1 MILIV
6 EVGMS
11 KLTVAQSKTIEEY
24 WSDIPSL
31 KRQLDFREWELTE
44 NKKNDEN
51 IGGGRSSNISD
62 TTAQK
67 AMVLAED
74 EKYQHLKKINNAIEF
89 VYQAMATDKKLAD
102 LKEFVDMRYIS
113 KDSNYYDWED
123 IAYELGMTRSK
134 VYRLRNKVIDM
145 TAEKLGWL

>member
-1 MILIV
+1 MA
-6 EVGMS
+6 

-31 KRQLDFREWELTE
+31 KRQLKFREWELTE

-51 IGGGRSSNISD
+51 IGGGRSSKISD
-62 TTAQK
+62 TTSQK
-67 AMVLAED
+67 AILLSED
-74 EKYQHLKKINNAIEF
+74 EKYQHFKKIINAIES
-89 VYQAMATDKKLAD
+89 VYQNMEKESKLAD

-113 KDSNYYDWED
+113 KDSNYYDWDD

-134 VYRLRNKVIDM
+134 VYRLRNKVIDL

>member
-1 MILIV
+1 
-6 EVGMS
+6 MS

-31 KRQLDFREWELTE
+31 KQQLKFREWELTE

-67 AMVLAED
+67 AMLLAED
-74 EKYQHLKKINNAIEF
+74 EKYQHLKKIVNAIEQI
-89 VYQAMATDKKLAD
+89 YETIDD
-102 LKEFVDMRYIS
+102 DMRTIVNMRYWD
-113 KDSNYYDWED
+113 KEGVYEWED
-123 IAYELGMTRSK
+123 IADKLYISRSK
-134 VYRLRNKVIDM
+134 VLRKRNLLIDK
-145 TAEKLGWL
+145 TAEKLGWM

>member
-1 MILIV
+1 
-6 EVGMS
+6 MS

-31 KRQLDFREWELTE
+31 KRQLKFREWELTE
-44 NKKNDEN
+44 NKQNDEN

-67 AMVLAED
+67 AMLLMED
-74 EKYQHLKKINNAIEF
+74 ERYQYLKKVVNAIEE
-89 VYQAMATDKKLAD
+89 VIKKMSADEKLSD
-102 LKEFVDMRYIS
+102 LKEFVDIRYIS

>member
-1 MILIV
+1 
-6 EVGMS
+6 MS

-31 KRQLDFREWELTE
+31 KRQLKFREWELTE

-62 TTAQK
+62 TTAQQ
-67 AMVLAED
+67 AMLLMED
-74 EKYQHLKKINNAIEF
+74 ERYQNLKKNVDAIDYVIKKVSE
-89 VYQAMATDKKLAD
+89 DKKQRL
-102 LKEFVDMRYIS
+102 LREFMEMKYIS
-113 KDSNYYDWED
+113 KESSYMDWDDVAIELD
-123 IAYELGMTRSK
+123 ITKAKAYK
-134 VYRLRNKVIDM
+134 LRNKLIDM

>member
-1 MILIV
+1 
-6 EVGMS
+6 MS

-31 KRQLDFREWELTE
+31 KRQLNFREWELTE

-67 AMVLAED
+67 AMLLAED
-74 EKYQHLKKINNAIEF
+74 EKYQHYINYKF
-89 VYQAMATDKKLAD
+89 
-102 LKEFVDMRYIS
+102 
-113 KDSNYYDWED
+113 D
-123 IAYELGMTRSK
+123 IL
-134 VYRLRNKVIDM
+134 D
-145 TAEKLGWL
+145 